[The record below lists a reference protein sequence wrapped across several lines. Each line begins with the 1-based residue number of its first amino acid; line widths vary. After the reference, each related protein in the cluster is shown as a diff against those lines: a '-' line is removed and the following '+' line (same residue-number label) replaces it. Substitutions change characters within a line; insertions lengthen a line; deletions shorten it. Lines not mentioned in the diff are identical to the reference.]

1 MATIFDVF
9 CEIGVPDED
18 GNCPILTKYPED
30 FNDKTV
36 LRSARQFSFPC
47 GSLKLVL

>member
-9 CEIGVPDED
+9 CEIGSPDET
-18 GNCPILTKYPED
+18 GLPAIITKYPED
-30 FNDKTV
+30 YTDETV

-47 GSLKLVL
+47 GSIE